1 MPYGFV
7 FIFGKIYFYCIQE
20 ETRKTKTL
28 RANFVCTQKVVQNYK
43 MYNSYCLEA
52 FVN

>member
-7 FIFGKIYFYCIQE
+7 FIFGKIYFHCIQE

-28 RANFVCTQKVVQNYK
+28 RANFVRTGKIV
-43 MYNSYCLEA
+43 
-52 FVN
+52 